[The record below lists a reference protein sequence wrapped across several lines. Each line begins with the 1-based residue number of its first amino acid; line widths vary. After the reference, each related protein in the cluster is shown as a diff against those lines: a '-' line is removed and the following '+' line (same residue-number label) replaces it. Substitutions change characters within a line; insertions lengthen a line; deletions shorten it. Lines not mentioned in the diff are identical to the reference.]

1 MRAVKSFAETL
12 STQREAETE
21 SEYGEEGRGWG
32 PEQTQGPNFSLERK

>member
-21 SEYGEEGRGWG
+21 RENGEWG
-32 PEQTQGPNFSLERK
+32 GGMGTRADVGAKL